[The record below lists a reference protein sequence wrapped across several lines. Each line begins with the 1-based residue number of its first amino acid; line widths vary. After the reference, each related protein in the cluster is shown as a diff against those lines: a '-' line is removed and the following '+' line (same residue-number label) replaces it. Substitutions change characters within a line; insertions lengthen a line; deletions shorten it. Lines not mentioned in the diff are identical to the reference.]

1 MGSHRNKLESQVVV
15 CVDHRI
21 KAINPWKNLK
31 KKQKQKF
38 QCGCLPFWFFAA
50 NAKHVELSPKKPK
63 RGFRVWPIQRW
74 TVQKQSIKSLTHH
87 TVTRSVKLAQAPT
100 SSIRSFIPV
109 SLFLPPYPNCFP
121 MNYYYYIWSKNL
133 KNKPMTWIFV
143 ARMWRPFCSFHQPF
157 GGLVPLDQNDRM
169 CFQSHR
175 GHFGHFKTPGL
186 GFRVSFI

>member
-1 MGSHRNKLESQVVV
+1 MEATVMGSHRNKLESQVVV

-100 SSIRSFIPV
+100 SYPSIHSFL
-109 SLFLPPYPNCFP
+109 SLSFFP
-121 MNYYYYIWSKNL
+121 HTPIAFPWIIIIIYGL
-133 KNKPMTWIFV
+133 KI
-143 ARMWRPFCSFHQPF
+143 
-157 GGLVPLDQNDRM
+157 
-169 CFQSHR
+169 
-175 GHFGHFKTPGL
+175 
-186 GFRVSFI
+186 